1 MENEFGMIG
10 TLVGATI
17 IIVGFILVVF
27 LQEREKEKLD
37 KIKLDELCQKEAAE
51 ELYKSVEKSIEVL
64 KKMPSESSS
73 RLDKINKYLK
83 DNIESMKKEGMAE
96 GDNHGAIFNPEL
108 KMKLKMIVQQQF
120 FFPGIISAEIKML
133 SGLVNDGIALLKAS
147 IGEHANIE
155 NVSKTKES
163 SVEKPVLL
171 IAPPERYNEIIDVE
185 VID

>member
-1 MENEFGMIG
+1 
-10 TLVGATI
+10 
-17 IIVGFILVVF
+17 
-27 LQEREKEKLD
+27 
-37 KIKLDELCQKEAAE
+37 
-51 ELYKSVEKSIEVL
+51 
-64 KKMPSESSS
+64 MPSESSS

-120 FFPGIISAEIKML
+120 FFPSIVSSEIKML

-163 SVEKPVLL
+163 SVEKPILL